1 MSKLV
6 FSLFKALS
14 NGVYNFI
21 FTFDKNKFFI
31 DFVECLSRDNIFYI
45 KIFQGICNNTN
56 IFNKIQSEYLKKFLD
71 NVPFN
76 NSELY
81 HDLKPELEKVGKEN
95 EELIIDLDTLEI
107 INSGVIG
114 IVYKAKM
121 REKTVVVKVIKNN
134 IKNKIYQALN
144 EYEKIIKI
152 LTYISLFKFYY
163 IDDIYY
169 SNKNLLLQ
177 QLDFNFEVDNIKKF
191 YKNNKNTDYVEIPFV
206 YEEFTRSNN
215 KIIVMDYLDGK
226 KLDNLEDEEK
236 NEYLEQLVNFSFK
249 SILFNRTFHCDLH
262 PGNIIFLDNPKR
274 LGIIDYGII
283 GEITKEQQENIY
295 NFFNEIFK
303 NKNYD
308 EGSRLLINNCSKVV
322 NIDKIIISNTDTD
335 TIEKISSLTRDL
347 VDDKFNLDA
356 DFIYKVNKILYKENL
371 KLAEFFCKIELSF
384 GISDSVCKQLLNN
397 SNLIHIAI
405 KMFENFNI

>member
-31 DFVECLSRDNIFYI
+31 DFVESLSRDNIFYI
-45 KIFQGICNNTN
+45 KFFQGIGNNTN

-95 EELIIDLDTLEI
+95 EELIINLDTLEI
-107 INSGVIG
+107 INSGIIG

-134 IKNKIYQALN
+134 IKNQIYQALN

-152 LTYISLFKFYY
+152 LTYISLFKYYY

-191 YKNNKNTDYVEIPFV
+191 YKNNKNTDYVEIPLV

-215 KIIVMDYLDGK
+215 KIIVMDYLDGR

-236 NEYLEQLVNFSFK
+236 NEYLEQLLNFSFK

-283 GEITKEQQENIY
+283 GEITKEEQENIY

-308 EGSRLLINNCSKVV
+308 EGSRILINNCSKVV
-322 NIDKIIISNTDTD
+322 NIDKIIISNTDT
-335 TIEKISSLTRDL
+335 IEKISSLIRDL

-356 DFIYKVNKILYKENL
+356 DFIYQVNKILYKENL
-371 KLAEFFCKIELSF
+371 KLAEFFCKIELSL

>member
-45 KIFQGICNNTN
+45 KIFQGIGNNTN
-56 IFNKIQSEYLKKFLD
+56 IFNKIQSEYLKKFLN

-81 HDLKPELEKVGKEN
+81 HDLKPELEKVSKEN

-134 IKNKIYQALN
+134 IKNNIYQALN

-236 NEYLEQLVNFSFK
+236 NQYLEQLVNFSFK

-371 KLAEFFCKIELSF
+371 KLAKFFCKIELSF

>member
-1 MSKLV
+1 MSKIV
-6 FSLFKALS
+6 FSLFKAL
-14 NGVYNFI
+14 NNAVYNFI

-31 DFVECLSRDNIFYI
+31 DFVESLSRDNIFYI

-81 HDLKPELEKVGKEN
+81 HDLKPELEKVGKKN

-114 IVYKAKM
+114 VVYKAKM

-134 IKNKIYQALN
+134 IKNKIFQALN

-215 KIIVMDYLDGK
+215 KIIVMDYLDGR

-249 SILFNRTFHCDLH
+249 SILFNRIFHCDLH
-262 PGNIIFLDNPKR
+262 PGNIIFLDKPKR

-283 GEITKEQQENIY
+283 GEITKEEQENIY

-303 NKNYD
+303 NKNYH
-308 EGSRLLINNCSKVV
+308 EGSKILINNCSKLV
-322 NIDKIIISNTDTD
+322 NKDKIIISNTDTID
-335 TIEKISSLTRDL
+335 KISSLTNDL

-356 DFIYKVNKILYKENL
+356 DFIYQVNKVLYKENL

>member
-14 NGVYNFI
+14 NSIYNFI

-31 DFVECLSRDNIFYI
+31 DFVESLSRDNIFYI
-45 KIFQGICNNTN
+45 KIFQGIGNNTN

-76 NSELY
+76 NNELY
-81 HDLKPELEKVGKEN
+81 DVLKSELEKVGKEN
-95 EELIIDLDTLEI
+95 QELIIDLDTLEI

-114 IVYKAKM
+114 VVYKAKM

-215 KIIVMDYLDGK
+215 KIIVMDYLDGR

-283 GEITKEQQENIY
+283 GEITKEEQENIY

-308 EGSRLLINNCSKVV
+308 EGSKILINNCSKLV
-322 NIDKIIISNTDTD
+322 NRDKIIISNID
-335 TIEKISSLTRDL
+335 TIDKISSLTNDL

-356 DFIYKVNKILYKENL
+356 DFIYQVNKILYKENL

>member
-21 FTFDKNKFFI
+21 FTFDKNNFFI
-31 DFVECLSRDNIFYI
+31 DFVESLSRDNIFYI
-45 KIFQGICNNTN
+45 KIFQGIGNNTN

-107 INSGVIG
+107 INSGIIG

-134 IKNKIYQALN
+134 IKNIIYQALN

-152 LTYISLFKFYY
+152 LTYISLIKYYY

-191 YKNNKNTDYVEIPFV
+191 YKNNKNTDYVEIPLV

-215 KIIVMDYLDGK
+215 KIIVMDYLDGR

-283 GEITKEQQENIY
+283 GEITKEEQENIY

-308 EGSRLLINNCSKVV
+308 EGSRILINNCSKVV
-322 NIDKIIISNTDTD
+322 NIDKIIISNTD

-356 DFIYKVNKILYKENL
+356 DFIYQVNKILYKENL

>member
-14 NGVYNFI
+14 NGLYNFI

-31 DFVECLSRDNIFYI
+31 DFVESLSRDNIFYI
-45 KIFQGICNNTN
+45 KIFQGIGNNTN

-81 HDLKPELEKVGKEN
+81 DDLKSELEKVGKEN

-152 LTYISLFKFYY
+152 LTYISLIKYYY

-236 NEYLEQLVNFSFK
+236 REYLEQLVNFSFK

-283 GEITKEQQENIY
+283 GEITKEEQENIY

-308 EGSRLLINNCSKVV
+308 EGSRILINNCSKVV
-322 NIDKIIISNTDTD
+322 NIDKIIISNTD

-356 DFIYKVNKILYKENL
+356 DFIYQVNKILYKENL

-405 KMFENFNI
+405 KLFENFNI

>member
-1 MSKLV
+1 MSKLA
-6 FSLFKALS
+6 FSLFKAL
-14 NGVYNFI
+14 NNAVYNFI

-31 DFVECLSRDNIFYI
+31 DFVESLSRDNIFYI
-45 KIFQGICNNTN
+45 KIFQGIGNNTN

-152 LTYISLFKFYY
+152 LTYISLFKYYY
-163 IDDIYY
+163 IDHIYY

-191 YKNNKNTDYVEIPFV
+191 YKNNKNTDYVEIPLV

-215 KIIVMDYLDGK
+215 KIIVMDYLDGR

-283 GEITKEQQENIY
+283 GEITKEEQENIY

-308 EGSRLLINNCSKVV
+308 EGSRILINNCSKVV
-322 NIDKIIISNTDTD
+322 NIDKIIISNTD

-356 DFIYKVNKILYKENL
+356 DFIYQVNKILYKENL

>member
-6 FSLFKALS
+6 FSLFKAL
-14 NGVYNFI
+14 NNAVYNFI

-31 DFVECLSRDNIFYI
+31 DFVESLSRDNIFYI
-45 KIFQGICNNTN
+45 KIFQGIGNNTN

-76 NSELY
+76 NSEIY
-81 HDLKPELEKVGKEN
+81 HHLKPELEKVGKEN

-152 LTYISLFKFYY
+152 LTYISLFKHYY

-191 YKNNKNTDYVEIPFV
+191 YKNNKNTDYIEIPLV

-215 KIIVMDYLDGK
+215 KIIVMDYLDGR

-236 NEYLEQLVNFSFK
+236 NEYLEQLVNFTFK

-283 GEITKEQQENIY
+283 GEITKEEQENIY

-308 EGSRLLINNCSKVV
+308 EGSRILINNCSKLI
-322 NIDKIIISNTDTD
+322 NTDKIIISNTDTL
-335 TIEKISSLTRDL
+335 EKISSLIRDL
-347 VDDKFNLDA
+347 VDGKFNLDA
-356 DFIYKVNKILYKENL
+356 DLIYQVNKILYKENL
-371 KLAEFFCKIELSF
+371 KLAEFFCIIELSF
-384 GISDSVCKQLLNN
+384 GISNSVCKQLLNN

>member
-6 FSLFKALS
+6 FSLFKAL
-14 NGVYNFI
+14 NNAVYNFI

-31 DFVECLSRDNIFYI
+31 DFVESLSKDNIFYI
-45 KIFQGICNNTN
+45 KIFQGIGNNTN

-81 HDLKPELEKVGKEN
+81 DDLKPELEKVGNQN

-152 LTYISLFKFYY
+152 LTYISLFKYYY

-177 QLDFNFEVDNIKKF
+177 QLEFNLELDNMKKF
-191 YKNNKNTDYVEIPFV
+191 YKNNKNTEYVEIPLV

-215 KIIVMDYLDGK
+215 KIIVMDYLDGR

-283 GEITKEQQENIY
+283 GEITKEEQENIY

-308 EGSRLLINNCSKVV
+308 EGSRILINNCSKVV
-322 NIDKIIISNTDTD
+322 NIDKIIISNTDT
-335 TIEKISSLTRDL
+335 IEKISSLTKDL

-356 DFIYKVNKILYKENL
+356 DFIYQVNKILYKENL

-384 GISDSVCKQLLNN
+384 GISYSVCKQLLNN

>member
-31 DFVECLSRDNIFYI
+31 DFVESLSRDNIFYI
-45 KIFQGICNNTN
+45 KFFQGIGNNTN

-95 EELIIDLDTLEI
+95 EELIINLDTLEI
-107 INSGVIG
+107 INSGIIG

-134 IKNKIYQALN
+134 IKNQIYQALN

-152 LTYISLFKFYY
+152 LTYISLFKYYY

-177 QLDFNFEVDNIKKF
+177 QLDFNFEVDNIKNF
-191 YKNNKNTDYVEIPFV
+191 YKNNKNTDYVEIPLV

-215 KIIVMDYLDGK
+215 KIIVMDYLDGR

-236 NEYLEQLVNFSFK
+236 NEYLEQLLNFSFK

-283 GEITKEQQENIY
+283 GEITKEEQENIY

-308 EGSRLLINNCSKVV
+308 EGSRILINNCSKVV
-322 NIDKIIISNTDTD
+322 NIDKIIISNTDT
-335 TIEKISSLTRDL
+335 IEKISSLIRDL

-356 DFIYKVNKILYKENL
+356 DFIYQVNKILYKENL
-371 KLAEFFCKIELSF
+371 KLAEFFCKIELSL

>member
-6 FSLFKALS
+6 FSLFKAL
-14 NGVYNFI
+14 NNAVYNFI

-31 DFVECLSRDNIFYI
+31 DFVESLSKDNIFYI
-45 KIFQGICNNTN
+45 KIFQGIGNNTN

-76 NSELY
+76 NSEIY
-81 HDLKPELEKVGKEN
+81 HDLNSELEKVGKEN

-152 LTYISLFKFYY
+152 LTCISLIKYYY

-191 YKNNKNTDYVEIPFV
+191 YKNNKNTDYVEIPLV

-215 KIIVMDYLDGK
+215 KIIVMDYLDGR

-283 GEITKEQQENIY
+283 GEITKEEQENIY

-308 EGSRLLINNCSKVV
+308 EGSRILINNCSKII
-322 NIDKIIISNTDTD
+322 NIDKIIISNTD

-356 DFIYKVNKILYKENL
+356 DFIYQVNKILYKENL

>member
-14 NGVYNFI
+14 NSAYNFI

-31 DFVECLSRDNIFYI
+31 DFVESLSRDNIFYI
-45 KIFQGICNNTN
+45 KIFQGIGNNTN
-56 IFNKIQSEYLKKFLD
+56 IFNKIQSDYLKKFLD

-81 HDLKPELEKVGKEN
+81 NDLKLELEKVGNEN
-95 EELIIDLDTLEI
+95 EELIIDLDSLEI

-121 REKTVVVKVIKNN
+121 SKKSVVVKVIKNN

-152 LTYISLFKFYY
+152 LTYISLFKYYY

-177 QLDFNFEVDNIKKF
+177 QLDFNLEVDNIKKF
-191 YKNNKNTDYVEIPFV
+191 YKNNKNTDYIEIPLV

-215 KIIVMDYLDGK
+215 KIIVMDYLDGR

-283 GEITKEQQENIY
+283 GEITKEEQENIY

-303 NKNYD
+303 NKNYQ
-308 EGSRLLINNCSKVV
+308 EGSRLLINKCSKIV
-322 NIDKIIISNTDTD
+322 NRDKIVISNTK
-335 TIEKISSLTRDL
+335 TIETISSLTKDL

-356 DFIYKVNKILYKENL
+356 DFIYQVNKILYKENL

-397 SNLIHIAI
+397 SNLIHIATN
-405 KMFENFNI
+405 MFEKLNI

>member
-6 FSLFKALS
+6 FSLFKGLS
-14 NGVYNFI
+14 NGIYNFI

-31 DFVECLSRDNIFYI
+31 DFVESLSRDNIFYI
-45 KIFQGICNNTN
+45 KIFQGIGNNTN

-81 HDLKPELEKVGKEN
+81 DDLKTELEKVGKEN
-95 EELIIDLDTLEI
+95 EELIIDLDRLEI
-107 INSGVIG
+107 INSGIIG

-121 REKTVVVKVIKNN
+121 REKTVVIKVIKNN

-152 LTYISLFKFYY
+152 VTYISLFKYYY

-283 GEITKEQQENIY
+283 GEITKEEQENIY

-308 EGSRLLINNCSKVV
+308 EGSRILINNCSKVV
-322 NIDKIIISNTDTD
+322 NIDKIIISNTDT
-335 TIEKISSLTRDL
+335 IEKISSLTRDL
-347 VDDKFNLDA
+347 VDDKLNLDA
-356 DFIYKVNKILYKENL
+356 DFIYQVNKILYKENL

>member
-6 FSLFKALS
+6 FSLFKAL
-14 NGVYNFI
+14 NNAVYNFI

-31 DFVECLSRDNIFYI
+31 DFVESLSRDNIFYI
-45 KIFQGICNNTN
+45 KIFQGIGNNTN

-95 EELIIDLDTLEI
+95 EELIINLDTLEI

-169 SNKNLLLQ
+169 SNKILLLQ

-206 YEEFTRSNN
+206 YEEFTKSND
-215 KIIVMDYLDGK
+215 KIIVMDYLDGR
-226 KLDNLEDEEK
+226 KLDNIEDEEK
-236 NEYLEQLVNFSFK
+236 TEYLEQLVNFSFK

-283 GEITKEQQENIY
+283 GEITKEEQENIY

-308 EGSRLLINNCSKVV
+308 EGSRILINNCSKII
-322 NIDKIIISNTDTD
+322 NRDKIIISNTD
-335 TIEKISSLTRDL
+335 TIEKISSLTKDL

-356 DFIYKVNKILYKENL
+356 DFIYQVNKILYKENL

-397 SNLIHIAI
+397 SNLIHTAI
-405 KMFENFNI
+405 KIFEKFNI